1 MSAQS
6 ERLGRIARVTL
17 NRPEVKNA
25 FNDEI
30 VLELEEAFKT
40 LAGEAHVVVLAGAGA
55 FCAGADLNW
64 MKKSVDY
71 STEDNERDAAKWLDS
86 LNRLMNF
93 LERSSGGF
101 MARLLG
107 GGLGLLSCC
116 DVSIAVP
123 DIKLA
128 FSEVRLGLVP
138 AVISPFVMNKI
149 SIADAR
155 VLFYDRAG
163 VQLAEGTSH
172 GPHYRSCRTRKP

>member
-1 MSAQS
+1 MSAVRV

-25 FNDEI
+25 FNDAL

-40 LAGEAHVVVLAGAGA
+40 LAGEAHVVVLAGEGDA

-64 MKKSVDY
+64 MKKSVEY
-71 STEDNERDAAKWLDS
+71 TTEDNERDAAKMVGLFKSIDEFPGAVVG
-86 LNRLMNF
+86 RIH
-93 LERSSGGF
+93 G
-101 MARLLG
+101 ATLG

-116 DVSIAVP
+116 DVSVAVP

-138 AVISPFVMNKI
+138 AIISPFVMNKI
-149 SIADAR
+149 SAADAR
-155 VLFYDRAG
+155 VLFMTGQGFSSQKAQSMG
-163 VQLAEGTSH
+163 LLSLIH
-172 GPHYRSCRTRKP
+172 I

>member
-1 MSAQS
+1 MSAVKV

-40 LAGEAHVVVLAGAGA
+40 LAGEAHVVVLAGAGDA

-71 STEDNERDAAKWLDS
+71 STEDNERDAAKMVGLFKSIDEFPGAVIG
-86 LNRLMNF
+86 RIH
-93 LERSSGGF
+93 G
-101 MARLLG
+101 ATLG

-138 AVISPFVMNKI
+138 AM
-149 SIADAR
+149 IAVCHEQD
-155 VLFYDRAG
+155 
-163 VQLAEGTSH
+163 
-172 GPHYRSCRTRKP
+172 

>member
-1 MSAQS
+1 MSAVKV
-6 ERLGRIARVTL
+6 ERLGRIAQVM

-40 LAGEAHVVVLAGAGA
+40 LAGEAHVVVLAGAGDA

-71 STEDNERDAAKWLDS
+71 STEDNERDAAVVGLFKSIDEFPGAVIG
-86 LNRLMNF
+86 RIH
-93 LERSSGGF
+93 G
-101 MARLLG
+101 ATLG

-128 FSEVRLGLVP
+128 FSEVRL
-138 AVISPFVMNKI
+138 
-149 SIADAR
+149 
-155 VLFYDRAG
+155 
-163 VQLAEGTSH
+163 
-172 GPHYRSCRTRKP
+172 RSSLR